1 MEEFGRSGFLST
13 EQVDRPITFYNIQEL
28 FQLAEEEG
36 KRYIDE
42 NNKYERIDEFTAAK
56 YQNIIG
62 VVGAAGIGK
71 TTLAK
76 TMLDLALNLTQN
88 EREYVFYLP
97 LRSIDF
103 GRKMNVLEFLM
114 KYTLPSWKH
123 SNDKDME
130 YLDEILNAHLTYI
143 IIDGLDEVDLNKLRK
158 RSSDVSLF
166 DYTFP
171 DQILKNL
178 LSGHLLPN
186 AEKLITSR
194 PAAFHEID
202 PLYKPLFVVKLL
214 GLGESSQLLL
224 IEQLCSKSEYSK
236 VKNHFETHPGLS
248 RFCFNPMHCIMLIR
262 YIQKTHHHQNIAS
275 SVSEVFAATFDDC
288 IRSVHFKHKPEN
300 LSLLTELALR
310 GVKENRFIFTY
321 ADVTEGWEVV
331 EVFLKLKIIT
341 KKDFHVK
348 ILDGDKRFFFAHLQW
363 QEFFASVHLMFVESL
378 EGFQQLLPQ
387 LSEPRWHSVTQ
398 FLFGFYRSKV
408 EDVMSV
414 MFSTYSKTDFEAK
427 KLLLLNTIPSKLPL
441 GTLKKQD
448 KFFTV
453 CAWAFEAYNVNVTQQ
468 VYRSF
473 PQSLHLMQHITPSDI
488 AALSFILFRVEK
500 PIAINLDYG
509 MFHGQALSQFLHI
522 TRQTSHQVSV

>member
-1 MEEFGRSGFLST
+1 MTRFLNPTPVPVQIIKFDGLEMEEFGRSGFLST

-288 IRSVHFKHKPEN
+288 IRSVHFKYKPEN

-310 GVKENRFIFTY
+310 GVKENRFILLTHML
-321 ADVTEGWEVV
+321 
-331 EVFLKLKIIT
+331 LK
-341 KKDFHVK
+341 
-348 ILDGDKRFFFAHLQW
+348 DG
-363 QEFFASVHLMFVESL
+363 
-378 EGFQQLLPQ
+378 
-387 LSEPRWHSVTQ
+387 
-398 FLFGFYRSKV
+398 
-408 EDVMSV
+408 
-414 MFSTYSKTDFEAK
+414 
-427 KLLLLNTIPSKLPL
+427 KLLK
-441 GTLKKQD
+441 
-448 KFFTV
+448 
-453 CAWAFEAYNVNVTQQ
+453 
-468 VYRSF
+468 SF
-473 PQSLHLMQHITPSDI
+473 
-488 AALSFILFRVEK
+488 
-500 PIAINLDYG
+500 
-509 MFHGQALSQFLHI
+509 
-522 TRQTSHQVSV
+522 